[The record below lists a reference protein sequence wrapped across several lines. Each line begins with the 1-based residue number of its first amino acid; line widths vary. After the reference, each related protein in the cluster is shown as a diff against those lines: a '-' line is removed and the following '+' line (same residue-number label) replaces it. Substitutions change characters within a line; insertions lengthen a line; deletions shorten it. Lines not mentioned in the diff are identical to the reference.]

1 MEHSFPTPELLS
13 AGSVRSS
20 TVSRAWAR
28 GGAAATVPLPN
39 RRFLSFDIS
48 KLQASFS
55 DFHWNLVPKQ
65 KQAYGVYGTP
75 TLFGLETWLRVA

>member
-1 MEHSFPTPELLS
+1 MS
-13 AGSVRSS
+13 AESVRSS

-48 KLQASFS
+48 KLQKLPFR
-55 DFHWNLVPKQ
+55 FHWNLVPKQ
-65 KQAYGVYGTP
+65 KQVYGVYGIP
-75 TLFGLETWLRVA
+75 RYLD